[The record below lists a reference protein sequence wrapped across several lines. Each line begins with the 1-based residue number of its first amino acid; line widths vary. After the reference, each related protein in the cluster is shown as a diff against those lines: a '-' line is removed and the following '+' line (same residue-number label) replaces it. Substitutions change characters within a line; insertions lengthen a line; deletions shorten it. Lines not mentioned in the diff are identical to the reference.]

1 MQCIISTAAASVCPL
16 TALQRT
22 EQQQIG
28 GLTLDVNYLF
38 VWFPFTLNTDT

>member
-1 MQCIISTAAASVCPL
+1 MQCIISTADASVCPL

-22 EQQQIG
+22 EQIG
-28 GLTLDVNYLF
+28 GLTLDVIYLF